1 MGREDENITDVI
13 ESKFIY
19 RFKRTL
25 FLNVIISSPTFF
37 AGEIYMTTQS
47 YQAKT
52 ADELSFDIGVHL
64 EVIEKTLDGWWRVL

>member
-1 MGREDENITDVI
+1 
-13 ESKFIY
+13 
-19 RFKRTL
+19 
-25 FLNVIISSPTFF
+25 
-37 AGEIYMTTQS
+37 MTTQS